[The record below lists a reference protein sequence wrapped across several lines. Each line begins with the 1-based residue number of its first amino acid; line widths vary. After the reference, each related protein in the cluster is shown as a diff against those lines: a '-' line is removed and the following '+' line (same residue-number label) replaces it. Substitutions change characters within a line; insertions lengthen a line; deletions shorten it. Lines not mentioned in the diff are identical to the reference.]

1 MVIFA
6 AGGCKCWGGGV
17 VIGLLGLCGAVR
29 GVWGGVGYG
38 VFGGV
43 GLGGEFD
50 IYFCVFFNCFCRGL
64 VFWEGTGRWAMPP
77 SEFEIF
83 PIFLIV

>member
-1 MVIFA
+1 MVILA

-17 VIGLLGLCGAVR
+17 VIELLGLCGAVR

-43 GLGGEFD
+43 GLGGECD
-50 IYFCVFFNCFCRGL
+50 IYFCVFF
-64 VFWEGTGRWAMPP
+64 
-77 SEFEIF
+77 
-83 PIFLIV
+83 